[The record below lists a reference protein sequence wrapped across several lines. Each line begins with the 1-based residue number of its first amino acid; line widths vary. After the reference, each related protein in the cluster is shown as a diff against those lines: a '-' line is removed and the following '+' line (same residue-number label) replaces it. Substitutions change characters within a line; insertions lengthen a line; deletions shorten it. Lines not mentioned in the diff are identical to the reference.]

1 MFNLQEHQDVDIDS
15 TNLTERS
22 LAFLLSRETF
32 LIINNIH
39 FFFYFDIYLLLFKI
53 INNYNLSIIFNFSI
67 IF

>member
-39 FFFYFDIYLLLFKI
+39 FFFTLIFIYYYLKL
-53 INNYNLSIIFNFSI
+53 
-67 IF
+67 